1 VELDVVSKGVS
12 ALEGLFAAREGAD
25 KGSVFAVDNDVA
37 LDFRL
42 EFKDFAAIGSEAG
55 EGFLAVNHGFGIGI
69 EGVGGMVGFGRK
81 RALLSVLHF

>member
-25 KGSVFAVDNDVA
+25 EGSVFAVDDDVA

-42 EFKDFAAIGSEAG
+42 EFKDFAAIGSHAG
-55 EGFLAVNHGFGIGI
+55 EGFLAVNHGFGIRI
-69 EGVGGMVGFGRK
+69 ERIGRMVGFGRK
-81 RALLSVLHF
+81 RDLLSVLHF